1 MTGPKIVD
9 MIRLRL
15 EILKH
20 DQKLETDED
29 ELFSLSARIDEL
41 MHLLYAIDNPNE
53 QIYTRFQ

>member
-1 MTGPKIVD
+1 MTGSKIVD

-15 EILKH
+15 EILKQ